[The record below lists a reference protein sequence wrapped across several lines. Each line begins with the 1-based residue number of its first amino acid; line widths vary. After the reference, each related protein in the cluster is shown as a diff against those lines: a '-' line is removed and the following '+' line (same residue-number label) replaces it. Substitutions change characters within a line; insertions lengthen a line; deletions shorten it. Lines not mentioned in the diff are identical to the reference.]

1 VAPTSAASASRAAIG
16 RTSGSGWTPPPTSP
30 SPPCSAVCATGGRP
44 RSPRAPTRAA
54 PGHSV
59 QRSAGDGNRD
69 SPGAAPRGRRSHSRR
84 SWVRF
89 KSAARSNP
97 LQNRVSGQSTSAE
110 PLGYPAV
117 VGGVGDETPSIP
129 ETRAAAPAR
138 RVCCMHGN
146 AQLWLGL
153 GDASTPRPSRV
164 CWRDRAGSLRRPHSW
179 RTGAPLVSSGS
190 DGCSCSPPIA
200 SVSLPRD
207 SRDSNVVHSVVNSPT
222 RETLA
227 KGRTR
232 GSVRRAAEDE
242 RDLAVPEHR
251 RSPSARSSA
260 RSTSRSSSPSA
271 ASGGGR
277 RPSGRSPERLAHLRD
292 DLVGRG
298 RQGPIR

>member
-138 RVCCMHGN
+138 RVCCTWECTTLARIGRRFHSSSIS
-146 AQLWLGL
+146 GL
-153 GDASTPRPSRV
+153 LARPSGFAETPAFVENRGSARQQRLRWLLV
-164 CWRDRAGSLRRPHSW
+164 LSADSERLAAPRFERLERRPFGGQLADSRDARKRANPGERQAGSRRRAGSR
-179 RTGAPLVSSGS
+179 RTGAPAIALGS
-190 DGCSCSPPIA
+190 LERPFDQPLELAERRLRRWAKAFGPLTRAPRAPP
-200 SVSLPRD
+200 R
-207 SRDSNVVHSVVNSPT
+207 
-222 RETLA
+222 
-227 KGRTR
+227 
-232 GSVRRAAEDE
+232 
-242 RDLAVPEHR
+242 
-251 RSPSARSSA
+251 
-260 RSTSRSSSPSA
+260 
-271 ASGGGR
+271 
-277 RPSGRSPERLAHLRD
+277 
-292 DLVGRG
+292 
-298 RQGPIR
+298 